1 MSTADA
7 ARPRV
12 SERVHASLRAD
23 ILEGRLKPGEA
34 VPSERALAETLGVN
48 RHAVREALKRL
59 EQAGLVQIS
68 QGGATRVLDWRERG
82 GLELLLDLLGGTS
95 GELPP
100 LELARSVLEMRAS
113 IGVDAARRCAARGT
127 AAARAD
133 VGRVA
138 GEAAAAIGAD
148 DARVDERYETLWR
161 AIVAG
166 SGNLAYQL
174 ALNSLVAALVAYEG
188 IADAVRPA
196 DAAAVRALGDAIA
209 AGAADDAA
217 RAAGALLERDA
228 RAFG

>member
-138 GEAAAAIGAD
+138 GVAAAAIGAD
-148 DARVDERYETLWR
+148 DARGDERYETLWR